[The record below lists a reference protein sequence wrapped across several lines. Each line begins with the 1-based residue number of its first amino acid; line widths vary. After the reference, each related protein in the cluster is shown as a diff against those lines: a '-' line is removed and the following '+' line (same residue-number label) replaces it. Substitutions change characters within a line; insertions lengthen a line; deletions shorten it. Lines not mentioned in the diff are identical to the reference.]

1 MKNDRLRMRIAGKVE
16 NETDL
21 SVRWKWSGKRNDTLA
36 DLTTIVAV
44 GSTTYLVFGRK
55 AFLVGVV

>member
-1 MKNDRLRMRIAGKVE
+1 MRIAGKVE